1 MLATVAACVS
11 LTGLAAADE
20 ARGVVVDQTS
30 APVPGVTVQLVDG
43 RQVTKEAVTA
53 ADGKFALG
61 PCAAGSQVIAS
72 LAGFDKV
79 AVACVEAGR
88 IVLSLGRMSET
99 VDVTAPAT
107 LAAES
112 PTSLA
117 VGAVLVRGTMERL
130 PVSSPHMRE
139 ALPLLPSVIRGADGL
154 LHIDGVR
161 PHESPLLIDGFNVTD
176 PATGVSSIDLPL
188 ESVRATEVLRD
199 PMTITFGGALGSL
212 ASIDTRAGGDARE
225 AGVQSFVPRP
235 RLTGGGFGRIE
246 GFSPRGFT
254 SGSLGRAVRYL
265 VSAEY
270 DFDRYPVPG
279 VTDSS
284 GKPDTRQ
291 MGGSVFARFDVRL
304 SAADTLTAETIF
316 FPRTQRL
323 RGLSPLRAV
332 EAAPTARD
340 RDLFGGLVGRHAF
353 APGSL
358 FTVRIGVLVHRTE
371 VRPEGSGTPEIT
383 PDQSRGDFFS
393 ALDRR
398 AQRLEGGVSWQ
409 RQLGTGTDRHDLT
422 MAATAEGRM
431 LRGSVSERRVD
442 VRDANGVLVRVLGFG
457 PPSSF
462 TADDGTVGL
471 AVRDL
476 WRRGERLQL
485 DMGARADWSDLGGFA
500 PSARAGFRYALG
512 DDATVVKG
520 GLGTFVGSVPLAA
533 AAFDGF
539 PSRFEGDPGAQEL
552 VGLKPVVGRLALPRA
567 FASNLRV
574 ERRLARGWEGVLG
587 LSVRR
592 SSRLATLSVRESEGQ
607 LLVDSTGRS
616 NYGGAEAALRH
627 TWREHDQLFVSYTRS
642 SARGEFN
649 DFSSL
654 FASGDTEVL
663 QAAGQVRLASDAPHR
678 LLAWAT
684 LTLPAGFGLAPAV
697 EWRSGF
703 PYSVVDARRQLVGTP
718 NSSSFPAFFSLDLT
732 VDKTLTIKRKRVKLN
747 VQLFNATNHSNPR
760 DVFAVL
766 GSPRFGTFVNSI
778 GPTVRG
784 DIGIDW

>member
-1 MLATVAACVS
+1 VLAVVAACAS
-11 LTGLAAADE
+11 LAGLAAADE

-30 APVPGVTVQLVDG
+30 APVPGVTVQVVDG
-43 RQVTKEAVTA
+43 GRATREGVTS

-61 PCAAGSQVIAS
+61 PCAAGTQVVAS

-79 AVACVEAGR
+79 TVACAEGVR

-107 LAAES
+107 LAADS

-117 VGAVLVRGTMERL
+117 VGAELVRDTMERL

-212 ASIDTRAGGDARE
+212 ASIDTRAGGDALE
-225 AGVQSFVPRP
+225 GGVQSFVPRP

-246 GFSPRGFT
+246 GFSPRGFA
-254 SGSLGRAVRYL
+254 SGSIGHAVHYL
-265 VSAEY
+265 ASAEY

-291 MGGSVFARFDVRL
+291 TGGSVFARFDVRL
-304 SAADTLTAETIF
+304 STADTLTAETIF

-332 EAAPTARD
+332 DAAPTARD

-358 FTVRIGVLVHRTE
+358 FTVRVGLLVHRTE
-371 VRPEGSGTPEIT
+371 VRPEGGGVPEIT
-383 PDQSRGDFFS
+383 PAEASGGFFS
-393 ALDRR
+393 SMDRR
-398 AQRLEGGVSWQ
+398 AQRLEGGVAWQ
-409 RQLGTGTDRHDLT
+409 RQLGTGWDRHDLT
-422 MAATAEGRM
+422 MAATVEGRT
-431 LRGSVSERRVD
+431 LRGSVAERRVD
-442 VRDANGVLVRVLGFG
+442 VRDADGVLVRVLGFG
-457 PPSSF
+457 PPSTF
-462 TADDGTVGL
+462 GADDGTVGL

-485 DMGARADWSDLGGFA
+485 DMGVRADWSDLGGFA
-500 PSARAGFRYALG
+500 PSGRVGFRYALG

-539 PSRFEGDPGAQEL
+539 PSRFEGEPSELEL
-552 VGLKPVVGRLALPRA
+552 VGLKPAIGRLAMPRA
-567 FASNLRV
+567 VASNLRV

-587 LSVRR
+587 LGVRR
-592 SSRLATLSVRESEGQ
+592 SSRLATLSVRESEGL
-607 LLVDSTGRS
+607 LLVESVGTSAYRGV
-616 NYGGAEAALRH
+616 EAALRH
-627 TWREHDQLFVSYTRS
+627 TWRERDQLFVSYTRS
-642 SARGEFN
+642 SARGEYN

-663 QAAGQVRLASDAPHR
+663 QPAGRARLASDAPHR

-684 LTLPAGFGLAPAV
+684 LTLPAGFGLAPAL

-703 PYSVVDARRQLVGTP
+703 PYSVLDARRQIVGTP
-718 NSSSFPAFFSLDLT
+718 NSSSFPSFFSLDLT
-732 VDKTLTIKRKRVKLN
+732 LDKTVTIKRKRVKLN
-747 VQLFNATNHSNPR
+747 VQVFNATNHANPR
-760 DVFAVL
+760 DVFAVV
-766 GSPRFGTFVNSI
+766 GAPRFGTFVNSI

-784 DIGIDW
+784 DVGIDW